1 MADPVEGRRG
11 PVPSL
16 FIDQTEGQRA
26 EFFWDRIPLLSQ
38 GLDNGVP
45 PALSE
50 GPDLPLYFTYWISI
64 ETVLVSGSIGAVM
77 HTAATFGILIAE
89 LKKHV
94 SSSNPGQVDFLAGQ
108 VTFKADLPIG
118 QGSRKVILQLNT

>member
-16 FIDQTEGQRA
+16 FLDQTEAQRA
-26 EFFWDRIPLLSQ
+26 KFFWDCISLLSQ
-38 GLDNGVP
+38 GLDDGVP
-45 PALSE
+45 TPALSE

-77 HTAATFGILIAE
+77 HTAATFGILIAG

-108 VTFKADLPIG
+108 VTFKAHLPIG
-118 QGSRKVILQLNT
+118 QGSR